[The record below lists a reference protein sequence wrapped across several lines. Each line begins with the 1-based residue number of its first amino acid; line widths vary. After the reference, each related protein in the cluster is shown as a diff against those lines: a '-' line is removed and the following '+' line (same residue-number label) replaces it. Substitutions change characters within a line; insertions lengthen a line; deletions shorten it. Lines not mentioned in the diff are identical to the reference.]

1 MIHSGAIVAAGI
13 SQGRSRVCNL
23 DFKVS
28 LRWRVSIHG
37 PSSHCGTHA
46 CRVNVYKCMQMCT
59 YMYIYGY
66 VIHTNVKNMLCYYL
80 PVELP
85 SIARECLC

>member
-37 PSSHCGTHA
+37 HTGTHA

-59 YMYIYGY
+59 YMYKCGY
-66 VIHTNVKNMLCYYL
+66 FTHTNVTSVVLL
-80 PVELP
+80 
-85 SIARECLC
+85 STS